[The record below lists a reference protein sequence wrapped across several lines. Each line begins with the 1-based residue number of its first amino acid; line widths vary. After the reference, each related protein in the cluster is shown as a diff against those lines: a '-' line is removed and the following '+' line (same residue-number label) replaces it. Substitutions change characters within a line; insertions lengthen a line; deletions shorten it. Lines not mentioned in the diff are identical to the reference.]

1 LEELRVEQH
10 LEDTLV
16 IFTGDHGESLARS
29 LEHYKKAIE
38 RDPEFADAYID
49 LGVAYLKSGEHK
61 GGIYCLE
68 KALEIQP
75 DSPLTVFN
83 LGLAH
88 LNSGNK
94 SEALQYFTRYKRD
107 YAQNLSQKELE
118 RLKVLIQ
125 KCTSDS

>member
-1 LEELRVEQH
+1 LEFVLY
-10 LEDTLV
+10 LTTLPFHAN
-16 IFTGDHGESLARS
+16 IL
-29 LEHYKKAIE
+29 
-38 RDPEFADAYID
+38 
-49 LGVAYLKSGEHK
+49 LGVSPLYHGVHEN
-61 GGIYCLE
+61 
-68 KALEIQP
+68 QP
-75 DSPLTVFN
+75 DFPLAVYN

-125 KCTSDS
+125 KCMSDS